1 MLRSNFLIETLE
13 DYYSL
18 IILAPFQEQ
27 ADEYCKII
35 LNIFSKIEILKKN
48 SFLISNKFEIEMLKE
63 LNIFNFCFK
72 EILHHQGI
80 QIFEIKEKMILNSF
94 ETCKLILKG
103 FPFFNLRIQWTK

>member
-1 MLRSNFLIETLE
+1 MLGSNVLIDTLE

-48 SFLISNKFEIEMLKE
+48 SLLISNKFELEMLKE

-72 EILHHQGI
+72 EIQQGNE
-80 QIFEIKEKMILNSF
+80 IFEIKEKMIRNSF

-103 FPFFNLRIQWTK
+103 FSFFNSRIQLTK

>member
-1 MLRSNFLIETLE
+1 MLGSNVLIDTLE

-35 LNIFSKIEILKKN
+35 LNIFSKIDILKKN
-48 SFLISNKFEIEMLKE
+48 SFLISNKFELEMLKE
-63 LNIFNFCFK
+63 IQ
-72 EILHHQGI
+72 HQQGNE
-80 QIFEIKEKMILNSF
+80 IFEIKEKTIRNSF

-103 FPFFNLRIQWTK
+103 FSFFNSRIQLTK

>member
-1 MLRSNFLIETLE
+1 MLGSNVLIDTLE

-35 LNIFSKIEILKKN
+35 LNIFSKIDILKKN
-48 SFLISNKFEIEMLKE
+48 SFLISNKFELEMLKE

-72 EILHHQGI
+72 EIQHQQGNE
-80 QIFEIKEKMILNSF
+80 IFEIKEKTIRNSF

-103 FPFFNLRIQWTK
+103 FSFFNSRIQLTK